1 MKRKARKTARK
12 EAKRHVRRELS
23 ALEKNILWCFA
34 LGSKNSSNVAESLDL
49 DLERAREEVTRLLEA
64 GFLME
69 RESMGGLIRGYELT
83 AQGYEILGN
92 PGIRLDSHITVESLK
107 SGNHAKLIV
116 TAKNTGNTPITDALI
131 KIVAP
136 KFLTISRY
144 GSDYERDEER
154 STIQFPLTHLNPGE
168 IQTVEFNLH
177 GNLTSGTV
185 SSRYRVFVSA
195 LTGGEITDKKELGIV
210 LSE

>member
-1 MKRKARKTARK
+1 LRKKATKVVRK
-12 EAKRHVRRELS
+12 ETKRHVKREFS

-34 LGSKNSSNVAESLDL
+34 LGSKGPANIAESLDL
-49 DLERAREEVTRLLEA
+49 SSERAREEVTKLLES
-64 GFLME
+64 GLLME
-69 RESMGGLIRGYELT
+69 RESMGGLRSGYELT
-83 AQGYEILGN
+83 AQGYEFLGN
-92 PGIRLDSHITVESLK
+92 PGIKLDSHITVESLK

-136 KFLTISRY
+136 KFLTISRF
-144 GSDYERDEER
+144 GSEYERDEEK
-154 STIQFPLTHLNPGE
+154 SIVQFPLTHLNPGE
-168 IQTVEFNLH
+168 TQTVEFSLH

-185 SSRYRVFVSA
+185 SSRYRVFVNA
-195 LTGGEITDKKELGIV
+195 LTGGEITDRKELGIV

>member
-1 MKRKARKTARK
+1 MRKKATKAVRK
-12 EAKRHVRRELS
+12 EAKRRVKREFS
-23 ALEKNILWCFA
+23 ALERNILWCFA

-49 DLERAREEVTRLLEA
+49 SSERAREEVTKLLES
-64 GFLME
+64 GLLME
-69 RESMGGLIRGYELT
+69 RESMGGLRRGYELT
-83 AQGYEILGN
+83 AQGYEFLGN
-92 PGIRLDSHITVESLK
+92 PGIKLDSHITTESLK

-116 TAKNTGNTPITDALI
+116 TAKNTGNTPITDAFI

-144 GSDYERDEER
+144 GSKYERDEEKYVV
-154 STIQFPLTHLNPGE
+154 QFPLTHLNPNE
-168 IQTVEFNLH
+168 TQTVEFNLQ
-177 GNLTSGTV
+177 GNLTSGTI
-185 SSRYRVFVSA
+185 SSRYRIFVNA